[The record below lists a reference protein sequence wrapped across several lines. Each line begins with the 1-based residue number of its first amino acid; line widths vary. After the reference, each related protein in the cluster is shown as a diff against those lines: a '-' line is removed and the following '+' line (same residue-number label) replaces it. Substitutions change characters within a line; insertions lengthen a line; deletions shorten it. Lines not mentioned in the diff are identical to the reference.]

1 MDDGR
6 GRPEKPKR
14 RPRPA
19 TMAEVAQKEGESA
32 GLVIKD
38 LKRLLQTVEQELIA
52 HIEKNHAALTER
64 DVKNVLSKIANRT
77 DILPQKVAKAV
88 ELDKVLKLGRDSFSR
103 ILVERFEKL
112 LYEPEGRS
120 LKQGALPRKFIP
132 GFLEAV
138 RLLMGVEHYDEL
150 RVTCSKMV
158 ETKQTS
164 RTDLTTSQFWKE
176 LYASPEASLI
186 CADVYCRVGV
196 HFANFERRKAWFL
209 NVINEH
215 IDSTDGPKAGKATKR
230 WRMRETHF
238 VEMFTR
244 IYLTDTRQMK
254 LSPDLKKYVDVN
266 FDAAQKE
273 KFEKMLTALR
283 GDVRRVLSTNR
294 AVGR

>member
-6 GRPEKPKR
+6 ARPEKPRR
-14 RPRPA
+14 RPKPA

-38 LKRLLQTVEQELIA
+38 MKRLLQTVEQELIA

-64 DVKNVLSKIANRT
+64 DVKTVISKIANRP
-77 DILPQKVAKAV
+77 DILPKKVAKAV

-164 RTDLTTSQFWKE
+164 RADLTTSQFWKE

-196 HFANFERRKAWFL
+196 HFANFERRTAWFL
-209 NVINEH
+209 NVVNEH
-215 IDSTDGPKAGKATKR
+215 IDSAEGPKAGKATKR

-244 IYLTDTRQMK
+244 IYLTDARQMK
-254 LSPDLKKYVDVN
+254 LAPDLKKYVDVN
-266 FDAAQKE
+266 FDTAQKE
-273 KFEKMLTALR
+273 KFEKMLTSLR

>member
-1 MDDGR
+1 MDDR
-6 GRPEKPKR
+6 RESPKKTKR

-19 TMAEVAQKEGESA
+19 TMAEVAEKEGEQA
-32 GLVIKD
+32 GLVIRDFKQ
-38 LKRLLQTVEQELIA
+38 LLETVEKELVD
-52 HIEKNHAALTER
+52 HIEQNHAALTER
-64 DVKNVLSKIANRT
+64 DVKSVISKIANRP

-88 ELDKVLKLGRDSFSR
+88 EIDKVLKLGRDSFSR

-112 LYEPEGRS
+112 LYEPDGRS

-138 RLLMGVEHYDEL
+138 RLLLGVEHYDEL

-158 ETKQTS
+158 EAKQSS
-164 RTDLTTSQFWKE
+164 RADLTTSEFWKD
-176 LYASPEASLI
+176 LYESPEARLI
-186 CADVYCRVGV
+186 SADVYCRVGA
-196 HFANFERRKAWFL
+196 HFANFDRRKGWFI
-209 NVINEH
+209 NVVNDYIESNE
-215 IDSTDGPKAGKATKR
+215 GPSAGKATKR

-254 LSPDLKKYVDVN
+254 LADDLKKYIDLN
-266 FDAAQKE
+266 FDAEQKE
-273 KFEKMLTALR
+273 KIEKLLTALR
-283 GDVRRVLSTNR
+283 SDVRRVLSTNR